1 MASQPISPLWNS
13 LALDRG
19 AAPSLQD
26 QIVGYFRAA
35 VLAGRLKAGTR
46 VPSSRALAADHGV
59 ARITAVQA
67 YERLVAEGYLAARA
81 GSGVFVAESQPE
93 HPIRPASAV
102 VRRPPA
108 RSRMPALS
116 RPMQSLAM
124 PPRPI
129 ETLALCTGVPA
140 LDHFPWSDWA
150 RITARL
156 HRERPLDALGHG
168 DPQGERELREA
179 IAQYLGAARG
189 IACAPEQILVV
200 AGSQQGIDLT
210 ARALAQ
216 PGEAIWVEEPGYP
229 IGRAAL
235 QAAALRLAPVPVD
248 AEGIDVAAGVRL
260 APGARLALV
269 TPSHHYPLGATMSL
283 RRRLALLDWAESAD
297 AWILEDDY
305 DGEYR
310 YGGRPLA
317 PLYAL
322 DRGHRV
328 LYLGTFSKVLA
339 PGLRLGYLV
348 VPAGAVD
355 AFAAL
360 KAASDRHAPS
370 LTQRVLARFI
380 AEGRLA
386 AHLRRMRVLYAR
398 RRLALLDALERE
410 AAGLLEAPD
419 TPEAGLHLVA
429 RLAIPMD
436 DVAASRRVLEQ
447 RVYAAPLSTYYAGVE
462 RERGFVLGFANT
474 REDRM
479 APAVRRLVEA
489 IEEPRPRA
497 VRGRPRAAS
506 AVARPAWLRGTSA

>member
-1 MASQPISPLWNS
+1 MTSRPISPLWNS

-19 AAPSLQD
+19 AAQSLQD
-26 QIVGYFRAA
+26 QLVGYFRAA
-35 VLAGRLKAGTR
+35 VLEGRLQAGTR
-46 VPSSRALAADHGV
+46 VPSSRALATDHGV

-67 YERLVAEGYLAARA
+67 YERLVAEGYLAARP
-81 GSGVFVAESQPE
+81 GSGLFVAESQPE
-93 HPIRPASAV
+93 HPIRPASLP
-102 VRRPPA
+102 RRPPA
-108 RSRMPALS
+108 RPRTPALKASVLSPAMS
-116 RPMQSLAM
+116 RPDESLW
-124 PPRPI
+124 
-129 ETLALCTGVPA
+129 LCTGIPA
-140 LDHFPWSDWA
+140 LDHFPWRDWA

-156 HRERPLDALGHG
+156 HRERPLEALGHG
-168 DPQGERELREA
+168 DPQGEEELREA

-210 ARALAQ
+210 ARALAR
-216 PGEAIWVEEPGYP
+216 PGDAIWVEEPGYP

-235 QAAALRLAPVPVD
+235 QAAALKLAPVPVD
-248 AEGIDVAAGVRL
+248 GEGIDVAAGVRR
-260 APGARLALV
+260 APRARLALV
-269 TPSHHYPLGATMSL
+269 TPSHHYPLGATLSL
-283 RRRLALLDWAESAD
+283 RRRLALLDWAERAG

-305 DGEYR
+305 DGDYR

-348 VPAGAVD
+348 VPRGAVG

-380 AEGRLA
+380 GEGRLA

-398 RRLALLDALERE
+398 RRLALLDALGRE
-410 AAGLLEAPD
+410 AGGLLQAPD
-419 TPEAGLHLVA
+419 TAEAGLHLAV
-429 RLAIPMD
+429 RLALPVD
-436 DVAASRRVLEQ
+436 DVASSRRAAGK
-447 RVYAAPLSTYYAGVE
+447 RVYAAPLSSYYAGAA

-479 APAVRRLVEA
+479 VQAVRLLVEA
-489 IEEPRPRA
+489 IEEI
-497 VRGRPRAAS
+497 RPRAA
-506 AVARPAWLRGTSA
+506 AGAARRAG

>member
-1 MASQPISPLWNS
+1 MPSPPISPLWNS

-19 AAPSLQD
+19 AARSLQD
-26 QIVGYFRAA
+26 QIVDYFRAA
-35 VLAGRLKAGTR
+35 VLEGRLKAGTR

-67 YERLVAEGYLAARA
+67 YERLVSEGYLAARA
-81 GSGVFVAESQPE
+81 GSGLFVAESQLE
-93 HPIRPASAV
+93 RPARPEAATA
-102 VRRPPA
+102 RRA
-108 RSRMPALS
+108 RARPSMPTLMRAI
-116 RPMQSLAM
+116 PDLAM
-124 PPRPI
+124 LPRPV
-129 ETLALCTGVPA
+129 ESLPLCTGIPA

-168 DPQGERELREA
+168 DPQGERKLREA

-189 IACAPEQILVV
+189 IACAAEQILVV

-210 ARALAQ
+210 ARTLAR
-216 PGEAIWVEEPGYP
+216 PGDAIWIEEPGYP
-229 IGRAAL
+229 VGRAAL
-235 QAAALRLAPVPVD
+235 QAAALERVPVPVD
-248 AEGIDVAAGVRL
+248 AEGIDVAAGARL
-260 APGARLALV
+260 APAARLALV
-269 TPSHHYPLGATMSL
+269 TPSHHYPLGFTMSL
-283 RRRLALLDWAESAD
+283 RRRLALLDWAEAAD

-317 PLYAL
+317 PLYTL

-328 LYLGTFSKVLA
+328 LYLGTFSKIMA

-348 VPAGAVD
+348 VPADAVD

-380 AEGRLA
+380 EEGRLA
-386 AHLRRMRVLYAR
+386 AHLRRMRLLYAR

-410 AAGLLEAPD
+410 AMGVLRASNA
-419 TPEAGLHLVA
+419 PEAGLHLVA
-429 RLAIPMD
+429 RLAVPAD
-436 DVAASRRVLEQ
+436 DVAASRRALEK
-447 RVYAAPLSTYYAGVE
+447 RVYAAPLSTYYAGAAPE
-462 RERGFVLGFANT
+462 QGFVLGFANT

-489 IEEPRPRA
+489 IAETGWQ
-497 VRGRPRAAS
+497 VSGRKQAKAT
-506 AVARPAWLRGTSA
+506 A

>member
-1 MASQPISPLWNS
+1 
-13 LALDRG
+13 
-19 AAPSLQD
+19 
-26 QIVGYFRAA
+26 
-35 VLAGRLKAGTR
+35 
-46 VPSSRALAADHGV
+46 LAADHGV

-67 YERLVAEGYLAARA
+67 YERLVAEGYLAARP
-81 GSGVFVAESQPE
+81 GSGLFVGESQLD
-93 HPIRPASAV
+93 RPAGPTAPTP
-102 VRRPPA
+102 RRPYKRP
-108 RSRMPALS
+108 RMPALT
-116 RPMQSLAM
+116 PAIPSLAM

-129 ETLALCTGVPA
+129 ESLPLCTGIPA
-140 LDHFPWSDWA
+140 LDHFPWRDWA

-168 DPQGERELREA
+168 EPQGEPELRDA

-200 AGSQQGIDLT
+200 SGSQQGIDLA
-210 ARALAQ
+210 ARSLAR
-216 PGEAIWVEEPGYP
+216 PGDAIWIEEPGYP
-229 IGRAAL
+229 VGRAAL
-235 QAAALRLAPVPVD
+235 QAAALERVPVPVD
-248 AEGIDVAAGVRL
+248 AEGIDVAAGARL
-260 APGARLALV
+260 ARAARLALV
-269 TPSHHYPLGATMSL
+269 TPSHHYPLGFTMSL

-317 PLYAL
+317 PLYTL

-380 AEGRLA
+380 REGRLA

-398 RRLALLDALERE
+398 RRVALLGALERE
-410 AAGLLEAPD
+410 AKGLLHASD

-429 RLAIPMD
+429 RLAVPLD
-436 DVAASRRVLEQ
+436 DVAASRRALEK
-447 RVYAAPLSTYYAGVE
+447 RVFAAPLSTYYAGAR

-474 REDRM
+474 REDRAM
-479 APAVRRLVEA
+479 PAVRRLVEA
-489 IEEPRPRA
+489 IREVGLRA
-497 VRGRPRAAS
+497 FDKKQTDSVVCSRTA
-506 AVARPAWLRGTSA
+506 